1 VNMASRHVYERILVV
16 KLSAIGDIVHTLPA
30 VAALRRAYPEA
41 WLAWLVERAGA
52 NLLRGNPD
60 LDELITVDT
69 RGWRAHWWMGLR
81 HAWYVTRHLRRA
93 SFDLCIDFQGLFKS
107 ALFAY
112 CSGAPQRLGFPRQ
125 MCREPLSTI
134 FTNMHGPLV
143 DPRVHVVDQSVELL
157 QALDVA
163 TTERRFTIPLTEA
176 DEHFAE
182 RVWRELELRS
192 DVPVVVLCP
201 GAAWK
206 TKQWGELNFAR
217 LNDAL
222 IRRFQVRTLLTW
234 GPGEESLIQRVVRAT
249 SYTPAI
255 APATTLLQLAALI
268 ARSRAFVGGDTGPL
282 HLAAAVGTPTVAL
295 FGPSSPQRNGPYGP
309 GHVVLHRELPCSHCY
324 QRTCN
329 HWECL
334 PGIEVDMVVNAVG
347 NLLEKDGSDGLG
359 RNGHTSLTPPRN
371 LPSHPRL

>member
-1 VNMASRHVYERILVV
+1 MAASHAYERILIV
-16 KLSAIGDIVHTLPA
+16 KLSAIGDIIHTLPA

-41 WLAWLVERAGA
+41 WLAWIVERAGA
-52 NLLRGNPD
+52 SLLRGNPD

-69 RGWRAHWWMGLR
+69 HAWRANWWMGLR
-81 HAWYVTRHLRRA
+81 HIWYVTRHLRRA
-93 SFDLCIDFQGLFKS
+93 SFDLCIDFQGLLKS

-112 CSGAPQRLGFPRQ
+112 VSGAPQRLGFPRQ
-125 MCREPLSTI
+125 LCREPLSVV
-134 FTNMHGPLV
+134 FTNLRGPLV
-143 DPRVHVVDQSVELL
+143 DPTAHVVDQAVELL
-157 QALDVA
+157 QALGV
-163 TTERRFTIPLTEA
+163 TTSERRFTIPLTDA

-182 RVWRELELRS
+182 RVWRELGLWS
-192 DVPVVVLCP
+192 DVPVVVLYP

-206 TKQWGELNFAR
+206 TKRWGELNFAR

-234 GPGEESLIQRVVRAT
+234 GPGEEFLVQRVARAT
-249 SYTPAI
+249 AYTPAI

-268 ARSRAFVGGDTGPL
+268 ARCRVFVGGDTGPL
-282 HLAAAVGTPTVAL
+282 HLAAAMGTPTVAL

-309 GHVVLHRELPCSHCY
+309 GHVVLHRQLPCSHCY

-334 PGIEVDMVVNAVG
+334 PGIEVETVVNAVG
-347 NLLEKDGSDGLG
+347 SLLEKDGSDGLG
-359 RNGHTSLTPPRN
+359 RNGRTSLTSPRN
-371 LPSHPRL
+371 LHSRPRL

>member
-1 VNMASRHVYERILVV
+1 MASHHGYERILVV
-16 KLSAIGDIVHTLPA
+16 KLSAIGDIIHTLPA

-41 WLAWLVERAGA
+41 WLAWLAERAGA
-52 NLLRGNPD
+52 GLLRGNPD
-60 LDELITVDT
+60 LDELISVDT
-69 RGWRAHWWMGLR
+69 RGWRANWWVGAR
-81 HAWYVTRHLRRA
+81 HVWYVTRHLRRA
-93 SFDLCIDFQGLFKS
+93 GFDLCIDFQGLFKS

-112 CSGAPQRLGFPRQ
+112 CSGAPRRLGFPRQ
-125 MCREPLSTI
+125 MCREPLSAV
-134 FTNMHGPLV
+134 FTNVHGPLV
-143 DPRVHVVDQSVELL
+143 DPYLHAVDRSMELL
-157 QALDVA
+157 KALGVA

-182 RVWRELELRS
+182 RVWRDLGLRS
-192 DVPVVVLCP
+192 EVPVVVLCP

-249 SYTPAI
+249 AYTPAI
-255 APATTLLQLAALI
+255 APATTLLQLAALM
-268 ARSRAFVGGDTGPL
+268 ARSRVFVGGDTGPL
-282 HLAAAVGTPTVAL
+282 HLAAAVGMPTVAL
-295 FGPSSPQRNGPYGP
+295 FGPSSPQRNGPYGA
-309 GHVVLHRELPCSHCY
+309 GHVILHRELPCSHCY
-324 QRTCN
+324 KRSCN

-347 NLLEKDGSDGLG
+347 SLLEKDESDGVG
-359 RNGHTSLTPPRN
+359 RNGRTSLTPPRN
-371 LPSHPRL
+371 LPSRPRL

>member
-1 VNMASRHVYERILVV
+1 MASRHGYERILVV
-16 KLSAIGDIVHTLPA
+16 KLSAIGDIIHTLPA

-69 RGWRAHWWMGLR
+69 HSWRANWCVGLR
-81 HAWYVTRHLRRA
+81 HMWYVTRHLRRA

-112 CSGAPQRLGFPRQ
+112 SSGAPRRLGFPRQ
-125 MCREPLSTI
+125 MCREPLSAV
-134 FTNMHGPLV
+134 FSNMYGPLV
-143 DPRVHVVDQSVELL
+143 DPRGHVVDQSVELL
-157 QALDVA
+157 KALDVT

-182 RVWRELELRS
+182 RVWRELGLRS

-201 GAAWK
+201 GAAWE
-206 TKQWGELNFAR
+206 TKQWGDLNFAR

-222 IRRFQVRTLLTW
+222 IRRYQVRTLLTW
-234 GPGEESLIQRVVRAT
+234 GPGEEALIQRVVRAT
-249 SYTPAI
+249 AYTPAI

-268 ARSRAFVGGDTGPL
+268 ARSRVFVGGDTGPL
-282 HLAAAVGTPTVAL
+282 HLAAAVGTSTVAL

-309 GHVVLHRELPCSHCY
+309 GHVVLHRELSCSHCY
-324 QRTCN
+324 LRTCT

-334 PGIEVDMVVNAVG
+334 PSIEVDMVVNAVG
-347 NLLEKDGSDGLG
+347 SLLEKDGSDGLG
-359 RNGHTSLTPPRN
+359 RNGRTSLTPPRT

>member
-1 VNMASRHVYERILVV
+1 MASSHGYERILVV
-16 KLSAIGDIVHTLPA
+16 KLSAIGDIIHTLPA

-41 WLAWLVERAGA
+41 WLAWLVERTGA
-52 NLLRGNPD
+52 NLLRGNAD

-69 RGWRAHWWMGLR
+69 RAWRANWWVGLR
-81 HAWYVTRHLRRA
+81 HLWYVTRHLRRA

-112 CSGAPQRLGFPRQ
+112 FSGAPQRLGFPRQ
-125 MCREPLSTI
+125 LCREPLSAV
-134 FTNMHGPLV
+134 FTNVHGPLV
-143 DPRVHVVDQSVELL
+143 DPRVHVVDQSMELL

-163 TTERRFTIPLTEA
+163 TAERRFTIPLTEA

-182 RVWRELELRS
+182 RVWRELGLRS
-192 DVPVVVLCP
+192 DVPVVILYP

-234 GPGEESLIQRVVRAT
+234 GPGEEALIQRVVRAAA
-249 SYTPAI
+249 YTPAI
-255 APATTLLQLAALI
+255 APATTLLQLAAVM

-295 FGPSSPQRNGPYGP
+295 FGPSSPQRNGPYGQ
-309 GHVVLHRELPCSHCY
+309 GHVILHRELSCSHCY

-359 RNGHTSLTPPRN
+359 RNGRTSLTPPRN
-371 LPSHPRL
+371 LHSRPRL

>member
-1 VNMASRHVYERILVV
+1 MAASHVYERILIV
-16 KLSAIGDIVHTLPA
+16 KLSAIGDIIHTLPA

-41 WLAWLVERAGA
+41 WLAWIVERAGA
-52 NLLRGNPD
+52 SLLRGNPD

-69 RGWRAHWWMGLR
+69 HAWRANWWMGLR
-81 HAWYVTRHLRRA
+81 HIWYVTRHLRRA
-93 SFDLCIDFQGLFKS
+93 SFDLCIDFQGLLKS

-112 CSGAPQRLGFPRQ
+112 VSGAPQRLGFPCQ
-125 MCREPLSTI
+125 LCREPLSVV
-134 FTNMHGPLV
+134 FTNLRGPLI
-143 DPRVHVVDQSVELL
+143 DPTAHVVDQAVELL
-157 QALDVA
+157 QALGV
-163 TTERRFTIPLTEA
+163 TTSERRFTIPLTDA

-182 RVWRELELRS
+182 RVWRELGLRS
-192 DVPVVVLCP
+192 DVPVVVLYP

-206 TKQWGELNFAR
+206 TKRWGELNFAR

-234 GPGEESLIQRVVRAT
+234 GPGEEFLVQRVARAT
-249 SYTPAI
+249 AYTPAI

-268 ARSRAFVGGDTGPL
+268 ARCRVFVGGDTGPL

-309 GHVVLHRELPCSHCY
+309 GHVVLHRQLPCSHCY

-334 PGIEVDMVVNAVG
+334 PGIEVETVVNAVG
-347 NLLEKDGSDGLG
+347 SLLEKDGSDGLG
-359 RNGHTSLTPPRN
+359 RNGRTSLTSPRN
-371 LPSHPRL
+371 LHSRPRL

>member
-1 VNMASRHVYERILVV
+1 MAASHVYERILIV
-16 KLSAIGDIVHTLPA
+16 KLSAIGDIIHTLPA

-41 WLAWLVERAGA
+41 WLAWIVERAGA
-52 NLLRGNPD
+52 SLLRGNPD

-69 RGWRAHWWMGLR
+69 HAWRANWWMGLR
-81 HAWYVTRHLRRA
+81 QIWYVTRHLRRA
-93 SFDLCIDFQGLFKS
+93 SFDLCIDFQGLLKS

-112 CSGAPQRLGFPRQ
+112 VSGAPQRLGFPRQ
-125 MCREPLSTI
+125 LCREPLSVV
-134 FTNMHGPLV
+134 FTNLRGPLV
-143 DPRVHVVDQSVELL
+143 DPTAHVVDQAVELL
-157 QALDVA
+157 QALGV
-163 TTERRFTIPLTEA
+163 TTSERRFTIPLTDA

-182 RVWRELELRS
+182 RVWRELGLRS
-192 DVPVVVLCP
+192 DVPVVVLYP

-206 TKQWGELNFAR
+206 TKRWGELNFAR

-234 GPGEESLIQRVVRAT
+234 GPGEEFLVQRVARAT
-249 SYTPAI
+249 AYTPAI

-268 ARSRAFVGGDTGPL
+268 ARCRVFVGGDTGPL

-309 GHVVLHRELPCSHCY
+309 GHVVLHRQLPCSHCY

-334 PGIEVDMVVNAVG
+334 PGIEVETVVNAVG
-347 NLLEKDGSDGLG
+347 SLLEKDGSDGLG
-359 RNGHTSLTPPRN
+359 RNGRTSLTSPRN
-371 LPSHPRL
+371 LHSRPRL